1 MFANPKTFCIFDYL
15 AIFIKDQSHVAV
27 TGYDWDEKIEYFNEK
42 SRRWWLVSKDLL
54 EKFDFFLFLVWSKF
68 LLSWGRN
75 YNKATHHPPI
85 SCRATFIVFNSRMV
99 LKQQVYTL
107 GRVVDSDDVS
117 SLFETLRT
125 TWAARPSW
133 PWWIQYLIKW
143 RADSN
148 QELQELQ
155 RVWIQ
160 SISLWFYFEVQE
172 GTFSTAQRRLSSRR
186 NWIWPPRRYLV
197 PLAPVWCLYRKT
209 ITLWRDSWHDITS
222 SLSSLEDCR
231 QSFSKTDDWFT
242 GIVWLRILFNMG
254 YSKTN
259 LFQRKY

>member
-1 MFANPKTFCIFDYL
+1 MMSPVYLRHFAP
-15 AIFIKDQSHVAV
+15 
-27 TGYDWDEKIEYFNEK
+27 
-42 SRRWWLVSKDLL
+42 L
-54 EKFDFFLFLVWSKF
+54 EQLD
-68 LLSWGRN
+68 
-75 YNKATHHPPI
+75 
-85 SCRATFIVFNSRMV
+85 
-99 LKQQVYTL
+99 
-107 GRVVDSDDVS
+107 
-117 SLFETLRT
+117 
-125 TWAARPSW
+125 PSW